1 MVQIRNNNYANKKW
15 SIKKKCCCFGFLILI
30 VLSTV
35 LVLSMEKKN
44 VFETADHYMQTT
56 ITKND
61 CHSTKMKQEIFTEV
75 DPTTFP
81 IRHAWQLAQ
90 QQQLDDDDKFRV
102 LYIVSTLT
110 EYDTGGRGTEKGKDR
125 LQNVVIPTLTE
136 SIQGMT
142 NWQVDVYLVLGY
154 KELLPHR
161 YQLIRDALPTSIVKN
176 IFVWEDSIPYFY
188 SDRRR
193 GGRTNKVE
201 LAMHGLSRQH
211 RFVIKDELQNYD
223 FFMAFE
229 DDMKVTH
236 DHVLNFLDLST
247 MIETLTH
254 DADSN
259 TIEEEFILN
268 PDIQRDPSHDG
279 AKVGNDVAYDVTS
292 MKKEQYQRL
301 FPGFLRVEVDIQ
313 HSNPRNGG
321 LTNVR
326 KSFPQSQFI
335 TPSPQTPQLSM
346 DYCCNSSSNTKN
358 VYMWETN
365 VQASGVRKY
374 PEPLGWV
381 ATMPVQD
388 ISDVG
393 SYWSGYNNVYKDGN
407 QKRPRR
413 VDATLGQQAGFM
425 ATRSQ
430 IEYFDKVAC
439 PGGFLPP
446 FISNYWKGQSL
457 KRHSVEFWS
466 GGFQLFGT
474 CHLNR
479 VLSLDPNKF
488 SKQLLH
494 HTSNNKQ
501 HTKQSKLIYHIQ
513 DYYGQLHTV
522 KESAINWL
530 NQHTTSTNI
539 SKR

>member
-1 MVQIRNNNYANKKW
+1 MVKIRQNRSKRISCFPAKKL
-15 SIKKKCCCFGFLILI
+15 CCFGFLITVVLSTII
-30 VLSTV
+30 VLSN
-35 LVLSMEKKN
+35 EKKN
-44 VFETADHYMQTT
+44 VFLTADHLLHTT
-56 ITKND
+56 TTKD
-61 CHSTKMKQEIFTEV
+61 CFSSKNENENIEV
-75 DPTTFP
+75 DPTIYP
-81 IRHAWQLAQ
+81 VRHAWQLAQ
-90 QQQLDDDDKFRV
+90 QKELDDEDKFRV

-110 EYDTGGRGTEKGKDR
+110 EYDTGGRGTQKGKDR
-125 LQNVVIPTLTE
+125 LKDVVIPTLVE
-136 SIQGMT
+136 SIQRMK
-142 NWQVDVYLVLGY
+142 NWQVDVYLILGY
-154 KELLPHR
+154 EKLLPER
-161 YQLIRDALPTSIVKN
+161 FQLIRDALPTSIVKN

-193 GGRTNKVE
+193 RGRGASQTVE

-211 RFVIKDELQNYD
+211 RFVLKDELHNYD

-236 DHVLNFLDLST
+236 DHVLNFLELST

-254 DADSN
+254 DADS
-259 TIEEEFILN
+259 IEEEYTFN
-268 PDIQRDPSHDG
+268 QGIQRDKSHDG
-279 AKVGNDVAYDVTS
+279 AKVGNDVAYSVAD
-292 MKKEQYQRL
+292 MKKNQYQRL

-313 HSNPRNGG
+313 HSNPNNGG
-321 LTNVR
+321 LANVR

-335 TPSPQTPQLSM
+335 TPFPETPELSM
-346 DYCCNSSSNTKN
+346 DYCCSSSTSSDTKN
-358 VYMWETN
+358 VFMWETN

-393 SYWSGYNNVYKDGN
+393 SYWSGYNNVFKDGN
-407 QKRPRR
+407 PKRPRR

-430 IEYFDKVAC
+430 IEFFDKIC

-446 FISNYWKGQSL
+446 FISDYWKGNSL

-479 VLSLDPNKF
+479 ILSLDPNRF

-501 HTKQSKLIYHIQ
+501 HTKQSRLIYHIQ
-513 DYYGQLHTV
+513 DYYGQLYTV
-522 KESAINWL
+522 KQSAMDWL
-530 NQHTTSTNI
+530 KEHTTNNSE
-539 SKR
+539 K